1 MAIQTNIAET
11 GIGVNFPTA
20 YVKIIDFS
28 GNSQYIQYRVV
39 IFATQEARQK
49 NSAPIDTQVF
59 ACPLPENVPIFQHL
73 YENLKQQVGFE
84 NAEDC

>member
-11 GIGVNFPTA
+11 GIGVDFPTA
-20 YVKIIDFS
+20 YIKIIDFS

-39 IFATQEARQK
+39 VFATQEARQK
-49 NSAPIDTQVF
+49 NAAPIDTQVF

-73 YENLKQQVGFE
+73 YENLKQQNQFVDS
-84 NAEDC
+84 EDC